1 MISPGPELGFAA
13 ALLAGLAGSG
23 HCLAMCG
30 GISAALAGSS
40 RGPAPLTALL
50 LSAGRVISYSLAGA
64 LAGGGGAVLGRGLDL
79 LQLGL
84 ALRIVFG
91 ALLVAVG
98 LTLALRWRGLLRIE
112 ALGARLW
119 TRVAPA
125 LGGLLPPRGP
135 LSALAVGALWGWLP
149 CGLVYSM
156 LALALASGSPG
167 NGALV
172 MAGFGLGT
180 LPALLLAGGTAAGLL
195 RHLRGG
201 RGRRLSGALLAG
213 LGLWTIVGTLPHGDH
228 AAHAPVTGQTAA
240 PIPGH
245 HHAAD

>member
-1 MISPGPELGFAA
+1 MISPGPELGFFA
-13 ALLAGLAGSG
+13 ALLAGLVGSG

-30 GISAALAGSS
+30 GISAALAGGS
-40 RGPAPLTALL
+40 RGPAPTTALL
-50 LSAGRVISYSLAGA
+50 LSTGRGMSYSLAGA
-64 LAGGGGAVLGRGLDL
+64 LAGGGGALLGRGLDL
-79 LQLGL
+79 LRLGL
-84 ALRIVFG
+84 GLRLAFG

-135 LSALAVGALWGWLP
+135 LAALTVGALWGWLP

-156 LALALASGSPG
+156 LALALASGSPA

-180 LPALLLAGGTAAGLL
+180 LPALLLAGSAAAGLL
-195 RHLRGG
+195 RHLRGS
-201 RGRRLSGALLAG
+201 RGRRLSGALLVG
-213 LGLWTIVGTLPHGDH
+213 FGLWTALGAPPHAGHVHPD
-228 AAHAPVTGQTAA
+228 GQPPAQHTA
-240 PIPGH
+240 GRH
-245 HHAAD
+245 H

>member
-30 GISAALAGSS
+30 GISAALAGAG

-50 LSAGRVISYSLAGA
+50 LSTGRVLSYSLAGA
-64 LAGGGGAVLGRGLDL
+64 LAGGGGALLGRGLDL
-79 LQLGL
+79 LRLGL

-119 TRVAPA
+119 TRLTPA

-135 LSALAVGALWGWLP
+135 LAALTVGALWGWLP

-180 LPALLLAGGTAAGLL
+180 LPAILLAGGAAAGLL
-195 RHLRGG
+195 RHLRGS
-201 RGRRLSGALLAG
+201 RGRRLSGALLVG
-213 LGLWTIVGTLPHGDH
+213 FGLWTVLGALPHAGH
-228 AAHAPVTGQTAA
+228 AGHTDPAGPPPVPHTT
-240 PIPGH
+240 GH
-245 HHAAD
+245 HH

>member
-1 MISPGPELGFAA
+1 MSSPGPELGFFA
-13 ALLAGLAGSG
+13 ALLAGLVGSG

-30 GISAALAGSS
+30 GISAALAGGS
-40 RGPAPLTALL
+40 RGPLTALL
-50 LSAGRVISYSLAGA
+50 LSTGRVMSYSLAGA
-64 LAGGGGAVLGRGLDL
+64 LAGGGGALLGRSLDL
-79 LQLGL
+79 LRLGL
-84 ALRIVFG
+84 GLRIAFG

-98 LTLALRWRGLLRIE
+98 LTLALRWRGLLWIE

-125 LGGLLPPRGP
+125 LGELLPPRGP
-135 LSALAVGALWGWLP
+135 LAALTVGALWGWLP

-195 RHLRGG
+195 RHLRGS

-213 LGLWTIVGTLPHGDH
+213 FGLWTVLGALSHVSHVHPD
-228 AAHAPVTGQTAA
+228 GQPPAQHTAS
-240 PIPGH
+240 H
-245 HHAAD
+245 QH

>member
-1 MISPGPELGFAA
+1 MINPGPELGFVAA
-13 ALLAGLAGSG
+13 VLAGLAGSG
-23 HCLAMCG
+23 HCLGMCG
-30 GISAALAGSS
+30 GIGAALAGSS
-40 RGPAPLTALL
+40 RGPAPLTVLL
-50 LSAGRVISYSLAGA
+50 LSTGRVLSYSLAGA
-64 LAGGGGAVLGRGLDL
+64 LAGGGGALLGRGLDL
-79 LQLGL
+79 LRLGL
-84 ALRIVFG
+84 GLRVVFG

-135 LSALAVGALWGWLP
+135 LAALAVGALWGWLP

-156 LALALASGSPG
+156 LALALASGNPG

-180 LPALLLAGGTAAGLL
+180 LPALLLAGSTAAGLL
-195 RHLRGG
+195 RHLRGSG
-201 RGRRLSGALLAG
+201 GRRLSGALLAG
-213 LGLWTIVGTLPHGDH
+213 LGLWTVLGALPHGDPADH
-228 AAHAPVTGQTAA
+228 HGHVPEQHTA
-240 PIPGH
+240 GH
-245 HHAAD
+245 HP

>member
-1 MISPGPELGFAA
+1 MINPGPELGFAA

-30 GISAALAGSS
+30 GISAALAGGG
-40 RGPAPLTALL
+40 RQPAALTALL
-50 LSAGRVISYSLAGA
+50 LSAGRVLSYSLAGA
-64 LAGGGGAVLGRGLDL
+64 LAGGGGALLGRGLDL
-79 LQLGL
+79 LQLGQG
-84 ALRIVFG
+84 LRIAFG
-91 ALLVAVG
+91 ALLIAVG

-119 TRVAPA
+119 TRLAPT

-135 LSALAVGALWGWLP
+135 LAALAVGALWGWLP

-172 MAGFGLGT
+172 MTGFGLGT
-180 LPALLLAGGTAAGLL
+180 LPAILLAGGTAAGLL
-195 RHLRGG
+195 RHLRGS

-213 LGLWTIVGTLPHGDH
+213 FGLWTVLGALPHAGH
-228 AAHAPVTGQTAA
+228 ADPDGPPPAPHTT
-240 PIPGH
+240 GH
-245 HHAAD
+245 HH

>member
-30 GISAALAGSS
+30 GISAALAGAS
-40 RGPAPLTALL
+40 RAPAPLTALL
-50 LSAGRVISYSLAGA
+50 LSTGRVLSYSLAGA
-64 LAGGGGAVLGRGLDL
+64 LAGGGGALLGRGLDL
-79 LQLGL
+79 LRLGL
-84 ALRIVFG
+84 GLRIVF
-91 ALLVAVG
+91 
-98 LTLALRWRGLLRIE
+98 
-112 ALGARLW
+112 
-119 TRVAPA
+119 
-125 LGGLLPPRGP
+125 
-135 LSALAVGALWGWLP
+135 GALWGWLP

-180 LPALLLAGGTAAGLL
+180 LPAILLAGGTAAGLL
-195 RHLRGG
+195 RHLRGS

-213 LGLWTIVGTLPHGDH
+213 FGLWTIVGALPHDDH
-228 AAHAPVTGQTAA
+228 AAHAPVTGQTAV

-245 HHAAD
+245 HHGTD